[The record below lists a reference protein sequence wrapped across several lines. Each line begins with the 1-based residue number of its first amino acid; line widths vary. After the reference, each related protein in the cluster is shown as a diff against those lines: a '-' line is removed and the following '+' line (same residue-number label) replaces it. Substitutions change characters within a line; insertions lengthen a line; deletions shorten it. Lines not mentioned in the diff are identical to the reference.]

1 MTGSQRRRRTGA
13 AVTQIRKT
21 ESGIQGAGKK
31 ERRERVSSGCQKG
44 EKENTWISYIND
56 NRGAISTNYFA
67 VYFNPFVYRVHHIQI
82 FGFKLPLMVP
92 RKAST
97 I

>member
-1 MTGSQRRRRTGA
+1 M
-13 AVTQIRKT
+13 
-21 ESGIQGAGKK
+21 QGARREEK
-31 ERRERVSSGCQKG
+31 RERVLSGCQKG
-44 EKENTWISYIND
+44 EKEYTGIPND
-56 NRGAISTNYFA
+56 NREAIFINYFA
-67 VYFNPFVYRVHHIQI
+67 VDFNPFVYRVHHIQI